1 MKTVNAWL
9 GGLLLAAS
17 PVLAQVPAT
26 ANAPATAVAP
36 AATVSPATTAAAEPV
51 FKVPPGW
58 RQRGKQGDDP
68 IYCRK
73 ETVTGTRFEKE
84 RCLTRSQLR
93 QAEALSRDYGKEI
106 LEGTHLCIG
115 EKAWCASGR

>member
-1 MKTVNAWL
+1 MKTVNACL
-9 GGLLLAAS
+9 GALILVAS
-17 PVLAQVPAT
+17 PVFAQAPAT
-26 ANAPATAVAP
+26 VQPATAVEAKATPAPAP
-36 AATVSPATTAAAEPV
+36 AATAEPV

-58 RQRGKQGDDP
+58 RQRGKRGDDP

-93 QAEALSRDYGKEI
+93 QAEALNRDYGKEI
-106 LEGTHLCIG
+106 LKGTNLCMG